1 MLSMFSDLADTQ
13 EGASN
18 PLEVR
23 KRKDKIRMDKDKNGN
38 WRDIAVSQV
47 FEDADSIPI
56 THWGKARRGRYGAA
70 HLYAQSC
77 GSGDRKIPG
86 MSSQSN

>member
-23 KRKDKIRMDKDKNGN
+23 KRMDKIRTDEDKNGN
-38 WRDIAVSQV
+38 WRDLAISQV
-47 FEDADSIPI
+47 FEDANSITI
-56 THWGKARRGRYGAA
+56 THWGISCCTLVGPVLQKRR
-70 HLYAQSC
+70 QEDS
-77 GSGDRKIPG
+77 
-86 MSSQSN
+86 